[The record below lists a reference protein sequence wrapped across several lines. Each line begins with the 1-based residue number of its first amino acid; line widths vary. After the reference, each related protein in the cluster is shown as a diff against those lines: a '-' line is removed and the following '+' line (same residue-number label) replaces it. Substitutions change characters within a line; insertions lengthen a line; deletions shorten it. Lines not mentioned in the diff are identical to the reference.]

1 MKDIYMDI
9 VEKTVG
15 AYSAKHIK
23 EYIKSVEEEG
33 LKEHGFPRLTANLG
47 ILIAH
52 GKKAEFIEDFLKMMD
67 LCINEIPDI
76 YKKSKNRAGNNFSVK
91 EIVLCI
97 LELEKMQIF
106 DKSITDSWRAGL
118 AEIDPYSA
126 YYRVASYPPA
136 PINNWAAF
144 SAASEQLRK
153 YAGIGDKS
161 FFIENQI
168 ESQLLSFDENGMYR
182 DPHEPIVYDMVT
194 RLQLAV
200 ALHFGFEGEC
210 AKRLEEHLEKSADL
224 TLKMQSVT
232 GEIPFGG
239 RSNQFLH
246 NETFYA
252 ALCEF
257 YAAFFK
263 KRGDLKKAGMF
274 KRAARLAVD
283 SILPWLKENPVPH
296 IKNYYPT
303 DSMYGC
309 ESYAYYDK
317 YMVTTA
323 SWAYLAYVMA
333 DDSIEEV
340 SCPCE
345 NENYICKTSEHFH
358 KVFLKYG
365 DYFVEYDTK
374 ADERYDA
381 SGIGRIHK
389 KGAPSAICLSVPF
402 PPEDSNYSV
411 DTENPSPFALC
422 GGIKTEKG
430 SVNGYNNSV
439 KYTLIGEEVTDSF
452 VRAIFR
458 CEENSIEFTQTC
470 TVSAEGVEVAVQ
482 GEGEALIHFPLFDN
496 DGKNITEKSIDKKY
510 ATVTYNGF
518 SCKYE
523 TNGIITDEDKIY
535 ANRNGHC
542 RAYTAIGKNSVT
554 LKIQI
559 EKCEDILINEDTKE

>member
-1 MKDIYMDI
+1 MRNLYIDIMDN
-9 VEKTVG
+9 VVN
-15 AYSAKHIK
+15 AYTADHIRC
-23 EYIKSVEEEG
+23 YTDSVIENG
-33 LKEHGFPRLTANLG
+33 LSEHGFPRLTANLG

-52 GKKAEFIEDFLKMMD
+52 GKKTEFTEDFLKMMD
-67 LCINEIPDI
+67 LCISEIPDI
-76 YKKSKNRAGNNFSVK
+76 YKKSKSRAGNNFSVK

-97 LELEKMQIF
+97 LELEKAQIF
-106 DKSITDSWRAGL
+106 DKSITDRWRAGL
-118 AEIDPYSA
+118 AEIDPYST
-126 YYRVASYPPA
+126 YHKVASYPPQ

-168 ESQLLSFDENGMYR
+168 ESQLFSFDENGMYR

-194 RLQLAV
+194 RLQLAA
-200 ALHFGFEGEC
+200 ALYFGFDGEC
-210 AKRLEEHLEKSADL
+210 AKQLEEQLEKSADL

-257 YAAFFK
+257 YAWFFK
-263 KRGDLKKAGMF
+263 KRGDMKKAGMF
-274 KRAARLAVD
+274 KRAAHLAVE

-309 ESYAYYDK
+309 ECYAYYDK

-333 DDSIEEV
+333 DDSIEET

-345 NENYICKTSEHFH
+345 SENYICKTSEHFH
-358 KVFLKYG
+358 KVFLKCG
-365 DYFVEYDTK
+365 DYFVEIDTN
-374 ADERYDA
+374 ADERYDG

-402 PPEDSNYSV
+402 PPKNSNYGV
-411 DTENPSPFALC
+411 DIDNPSPFALC

-430 SVNGYNNSV
+430 SVNGYNSSV

-452 VRAIFR
+452 VRATFR
-458 CEENSIEFTQTC
+458 CEENGVEFTQTC
-470 TVSAEGVEVAVQ
+470 TVSAEGVEVVVQ
-482 GEGEALIHFPLFDN
+482 GEGESLIHFPLLDT
-496 DGKNITEKSIDKKY
+496 DGKNITEKNIDKKC

-518 SCKYE
+518 SCKYA
-523 TNGIITDEDKIY
+523 TDGIITDEDKIY
-535 ANRNGHC
+535 ANRNGHYK
-542 RAYTAIGKNSVT
+542 ALSVSAQNSVT
-554 LKIQI
+554 LKITI
-559 EKCEDILINEDTKE
+559 E